1 MTSAPVNRPPILQL
15 VPISMLCT
23 LVAVVFGRLAYGLVL
38 PVMRETLGL
47 SYSQAA
53 NLGTL
58 TALGYLVLLLYA
70 GVFAGRHGGK
80 RAILLGLSLGA
91 VGFAGLSQLS
101 SYPLLMLCMTLMGF
115 GTAFTFTPL
124 VSLLGAWYPERRGM
138 VIGFA
143 GSGVGIGILL
153 TGALVPVITQ
163 SGDEASWRMIWAAF
177 AGIAVFVIVLVAIF
191 LREPPQHEI
200 PVSMRQGLKTV
211 YQNTHV
217 VRMALIYGIVGLT
230 YIVQVLFMYSFAL
243 DAGVAATTAGRLVAV
258 MGFVSIFSGPGWGW
272 LADKVGHSRALTFCM
287 IVAIFSTLLPVVWPE
302 TWAFTVHFILVG
314 LSVSGLFTSVLAAA
328 TSTVKTQHA
337 AMAVSFVTVFFALGQ
352 LIGPA
357 LAGLLID
364 CQQDFRLTFALS
376 AALMLIGAVASH
388 TSSAVAKTELAAE
401 QTGRV

>member
-1 MTSAPVNRPPILQL
+1 MSATPTRPSILLL

-38 PVMRETLGL
+38 PVMRETLDL

-80 RAILLGLSLGA
+80 RSILLGLSLGA
-91 VGFAGLSQLS
+91 CGFAGLSVFS
-101 SYPLLMLCMTLMGF
+101 AYPLLMLCMVLMGF

-138 VIGFA
+138 VIGFS
-143 GSGVGIGILL
+143 GSGVGIGILI

-163 SGDEASWRMIWAAF
+163 SGDEASWRMIWATF
-177 AGIAVFVIVLVAIF
+177 AGIAVFVIAMVAVF
-191 LREPPQHEI
+191 LRNPPQHEE
-200 PVSMRQGLKTV
+200 PVSMLQGLRTV
-211 YQNTHV
+211 YKNPHV
-217 VRMALIYGIVGLT
+217 VRMALIYGVVGLT

-243 DAGVAATTAGRLVAV
+243 DAGVAAPVAGRLVAV
-258 MGFVSIFSGPGWGW
+258 MGFVSIFSGPIWGW
-272 LADKVGHSRALTFCM
+272 LADLVGHGRALTFCM
-287 IVAIFSTLLPVVWPE
+287 LVAIVATLLPVIWPV
-302 TWAFTVHFILVG
+302 TLAFTIHFLLTG

-328 TSTVKTQHA
+328 TSTVKPQHA

-364 CQQDFRLTFALS
+364 WLHDFRLTFALS
-376 AALMLIGAVASH
+376 AALMVIGAIASYSSTTVAVK
-388 TSSAVAKTELAAE
+388 SSTP
-401 QTGRV
+401 

>member
-1 MTSAPVNRPPILQL
+1 MSVPANRPPILLL

-38 PVMRETLGL
+38 PVMRESLGL

-80 RAILLGLSLGA
+80 KAILLGLSLGA
-91 VGFAGLSQLS
+91 LGYAGLSQFS
-101 SYPLLMLCMTLMGF
+101 AYPLLMLCMTLMGF

-143 GSGVGIGILL
+143 GSGVGIGILV

-163 SGDEASWRMIWAAF
+163 SGDEASWRMIWATF
-177 AGIAVFVIVLVAIF
+177 AGIAVFVIALVAIF
-191 LREPPQHEI
+191 LREPPQYEE
-200 PVSMRQGLKTV
+200 PVSMLQGLKKV
-211 YQNTHV
+211 YRNPHV
-217 VRMALIYGIVGLT
+217 VRMALIYGVVGLT

-243 DAGVAATTAGRLVAV
+243 DAGVEPQIAGRLVAV
-258 MGFVSIFSGPGWGW
+258 MGFVSIFSGPIWGW
-272 LADKVGHSRALTFCM
+272 LADKVGHGRALTFCM
-287 IVAIFSTLLPVVWPE
+287 TVAIFSTLLPVVWPV
-302 TWAFTVHFILVG
+302 TLAFTLHFVLVG
-314 LSVSGLFTSVLAAA
+314 LSVTGLFTSVLAAA
-328 TSTVKTQHA
+328 TSTVKPQHA

-364 CQQDFRLTFALS
+364 WQQDFRLTFALS
-376 AALMLIGAVASH
+376 ALLMFVGAVASYGS
-388 TSSAVAKTELAAE
+388 TAVAK
-401 QTGRV
+401 QGDHHPG

>member
-1 MTSAPVNRPPILQL
+1 MSAPANRPPILLL

-38 PVMRETLGL
+38 PVMRESLGL

-80 RAILLGLSLGA
+80 KAILLGLSLGA
-91 VGFAGLSQLS
+91 LGYAGLSQFS
-101 SYPLLMLCMTLMGF
+101 AYPLLMLCMTLMGF

-143 GSGVGIGILL
+143 GSGVGIGILV
-153 TGALVPVITQ
+153 TGALVPIITQ
-163 SGDEASWRMIWAAF
+163 YGDETSWRMIWATF
-177 AGIAVFVIVLVAIF
+177 AGIAVFVIALVAIF
-191 LREPPQHEI
+191 LREPPQYEE
-200 PVSMRQGLKTV
+200 PVSMLQGLKKI
-211 YQNTHV
+211 YRNPHV
-217 VRMALIYGIVGLT
+217 VRMALIYGVVGLT

-243 DAGVAATTAGRLVAV
+243 DAGVEPQIAGRLVAV
-258 MGFVSIFSGPGWGW
+258 MGFVSIFSGPIWGW
-272 LADKVGHSRALTFCM
+272 LADKVGHCRALTFCM
-287 IVAIFSTLLPVVWPE
+287 TVAIFSTLLPVVWPV
-302 TWAFTVHFILVG
+302 TLAFTLHFVLVG
-314 LSVSGLFTSVLAAA
+314 LSVTGLFTSVLAAA
-328 TSTVKTQHA
+328 TSTVKPQHA

-364 CQQDFRLTFALS
+364 WQQDFRLTFALS
-376 AALMLIGAVASH
+376 AALMLVGAVASYGS
-388 TSSAVAKTELAAE
+388 TAVAKQTLATDQPE
-401 QTGRV
+401 SR

>member
-1 MTSAPVNRPPILQL
+1 MSAPANRPPILLL

-38 PVMRETLGL
+38 PVMRESLGL

-80 RAILLGLSLGA
+80 KAILLGLSLGA
-91 VGFAGLSQLS
+91 LGYAGLSQFS
-101 SYPLLMLCMTLMGF
+101 AYPLLMLCMTLMGF

-143 GSGVGIGILL
+143 GSGVGIGILV
-153 TGALVPVITQ
+153 TGALVPIITQ
-163 SGDEASWRMIWAAF
+163 YGDETSWRMIWATF
-177 AGIAVFVIVLVAIF
+177 AGIAVFVIALVAIF
-191 LREPPQHEI
+191 LREPPQYEE
-200 PVSMRQGLKTV
+200 PVSMLQGLKKI
-211 YQNTHV
+211 YRNPHV
-217 VRMALIYGIVGLT
+217 VRMALIYGVVGLT

-243 DAGVAATTAGRLVAV
+243 DAGVEPQIAGRLVAV
-258 MGFVSIFSGPGWGW
+258 MGFVSIFSGPIWGW
-272 LADKVGHSRALTFCM
+272 LADKVGHGRALTFCM
-287 IVAIFSTLLPVVWPE
+287 TVAIFSTLLPVVWPV
-302 TWAFTVHFILVG
+302 TLAFTLHFVLVG
-314 LSVSGLFTSVLAAA
+314 LSVTGLFTSVLAAA
-328 TSTVKTQHA
+328 TSTVKPQHA

-364 CQQDFRLTFALS
+364 WQQDFRLTFALS
-376 AALMLIGAVASH
+376 AALMLVGAVASYGS
-388 TSSAVAKTELAAE
+388 TAVAKQTLATDQPE
-401 QTGRV
+401 SR

>member
-1 MTSAPVNRPPILQL
+1 MSISASRPPVFVL

-38 PVMRETLGL
+38 PVMRETLAL

-70 GVFAGRHGGK
+70 GVFAGRYGGK
-80 RAILLGLSLGA
+80 RSILLGLSLGA
-91 VGFAGLSQLS
+91 IGYAGLSLFS
-101 SYPLLMLCMTLMGF
+101 AYPLLMLCMTLMGF

-153 TGALVPVITQ
+153 AGALVPIITQ
-163 SGDEASWRMIWAAF
+163 SGDEASWRLIWASF
-177 AGIAVFVIVLVAIF
+177 AGIAVLAIVLVSIF
-191 LREPPQHEI
+191 LRDPPQHEETI
-200 PVSMRQGLKTV
+200 SMRQGLAIA
-211 YQNTHV
+211 YRNPHV
-217 VRMALIYGIVGLT
+217 VRMALIYGVVGLT

-243 DAGVAATTAGRLVAV
+243 DAGVAAPIAGRLVAV
-258 MGFVSIFSGPGWGW
+258 MGFVSIFSGPVWGW
-272 LADKVGHSRALTFCM
+272 LADKVGHGRALTFCM
-287 IVAIFSTLLPVVWPE
+287 TVAIVATLLPVIWPQ
-302 TWAFTVHFILVG
+302 TWAFTVHFVLVG
-314 LSVSGLFTSVLAAA
+314 LSVTGLFTSVLAAA
-328 TSTVKTQHA
+328 TSTVKPQHA

-352 LIGPA
+352 LVGPA

-364 CQQDFRLTFALS
+364 WQQDFRLTFAVS
-376 AALMLIGAVASH
+376 AMLMFIGALVSH
-388 TSSAVAKTELAAE
+388 GSTAVAKS
-401 QTGRV
+401 

>member
-1 MTSAPVNRPPILQL
+1 MNVSTNRPPVLVL

-38 PVMRETLGL
+38 PVMRETLEL

-80 RAILLGLSLGA
+80 KSILLGLSLGA
-91 VGFAGLSQLS
+91 IGYTGLSLFS
-101 SYPLLMLCMTLMGF
+101 AYPLLMLCMTLMGF

-153 TGALVPVITQ
+153 AGALIPVITQ
-163 SGDEASWRMIWAAF
+163 TGDEASWRMIWASF
-177 AGIAVFVIVLVAIF
+177 AGIAVFAIVLVMIF
-191 LREPPQHEI
+191 LRDPPLHEE
-200 PVSMRQGLKTV
+200 PVSMRQGLTIA
-211 YQNTHV
+211 YQNPHV
-217 VRMALIYGIVGLT
+217 MRMALIYGVVGLT

-243 DAGVAATTAGRLVAV
+243 DAGVDPQIAGRLVAV

-272 LADKVGHSRALTFCM
+272 LADLVGHGRALIFCM
-287 IVAIFSTLLPVVWPE
+287 TVAIVATLLPVIWPE
-302 TWAFTVHFILVG
+302 TWAFTVHFVLVG
-314 LSVSGLFTSVLAAA
+314 LSVTGLFTSVLAAA
-328 TSTVKTQHA
+328 TSTVKPQHA

-364 CQQDFRLTFALS
+364 WQQDFRLTFALS
-376 AALMLIGAVASH
+376 AVLMFVGALVSY
-388 TSSAVAKTELAAE
+388 SSLSVAKA
-401 QTGRV
+401 

>member
-1 MTSAPVNRPPILQL
+1 MFASAKRPPILLL

-53 NLGTL
+53 NLGTV

-80 RAILLGLSLGA
+80 KAILLGLSLGA
-91 VGFAGLSQLS
+91 IGFAGLSQFS
-101 SYPLLMLCMTLMGF
+101 AYPLLMLCMTLMGF

-124 VSLLGAWYPERRGM
+124 ISLLGAWYPERRGM

-153 TGALVPVITQ
+153 AGTLVPIVTEA
-163 SGDEASWRMIWAAF
+163 GTEASWRAIWATF
-177 AGIAVFVIVLVAIF
+177 AGIAVLVIALVALF
-191 LREPPQHEI
+191 LREPPQHEE

-211 YQNTHV
+211 YHNPHV
-217 VRMALIYGIVGLT
+217 VRMALIYGVVGLT

-243 DAGVAATTAGRLVAV
+243 DAGVAPQLAGRLVAV
-258 MGFVSIFSGPGWGW
+258 MGFVSIFSGPIWGW
-272 LADKVGHSRALTFCM
+272 LADRVGHGRALTFCM
-287 IVAIFSTLLPVVWPE
+287 TVAIFATLLPVLWPV
-302 TWAFTVHFILVG
+302 TLAFTVHFVLTG
-314 LSVSGLFTSVLAAA
+314 LSVTGLFTSVLAAA
-328 TSTVKTQHA
+328 TSTVKPQHA

-364 CQQDFRLTFALS
+364 WQQDFRLTFALS
-376 AALMLIGAVASH
+376 ALLMLIGAVVSH
-388 TSSAVAKTELAAE
+388 GSTAVAKPTHS
-401 QTGRV
+401 

>member
-1 MTSAPVNRPPILQL
+1 MSISASRPPVFVL

-38 PVMRETLGL
+38 PVMRETLAL

-80 RAILLGLSLGA
+80 RSILLGLSLGA
-91 VGFAGLSQLS
+91 IGYAGLSLFS
-101 SYPLLMLCMTLMGF
+101 AYPLLMLCMTLMGF

-153 TGALVPVITQ
+153 AGALVPIITQ
-163 SGDEASWRMIWAAF
+163 SGDEASWRLIWASF
-177 AGIAVFVIVLVAIF
+177 AGIAVLAIVLVSIF
-191 LREPPQHEI
+191 LRDPPQHEETI
-200 PVSMRQGLKTV
+200 SMRQGLAIA
-211 YQNTHV
+211 YRNPHV
-217 VRMALIYGIVGLT
+217 VRMALIYGVVGLT

-243 DAGVAATTAGRLVAV
+243 DAGVAAPIAGRLVAV
-258 MGFVSIFSGPGWGW
+258 MGFVSIFSGPVWGW
-272 LADKVGHSRALTFCM
+272 LADKVGHGRALTFCM
-287 IVAIFSTLLPVVWPE
+287 TVAIVATLLPVIWPQ
-302 TWAFTVHFILVG
+302 TWAFTVHFVLVG
-314 LSVSGLFTSVLAAA
+314 LSVTGLFTSVLAAA
-328 TSTVKTQHA
+328 TSTVKPQHA

-352 LIGPA
+352 LVGPA

-364 CQQDFRLTFALS
+364 WQQDFRLTFALS
-376 AALMLIGAVASH
+376 ALLMLVGAVVSH
-388 TSSAVAKTELAAE
+388 GSTAFAKS
-401 QTGRV
+401 

>member
-1 MTSAPVNRPPILQL
+1 MSVPANRPPILLL

-80 RAILLGLSLGA
+80 KAILLGLSLGA
-91 VGFAGLSQLS
+91 AGYAGLSQFS
-101 SYPLLMLCMTLMGF
+101 AYPLLMLCMILMGF

-124 VSLLGAWYPERRGM
+124 VSLLGSWYPERRGM

-143 GSGVGIGILL
+143 GSGVGIGMLL
-153 TGALVPVITQ
+153 TGTLVPVITQ
-163 SGDEASWRMIWAAF
+163 SGDEASWRMIWAIF
-177 AGIAVFVIVLVAIF
+177 AGIAVFVTVLVAIF
-191 LREPPQHEI
+191 LREPPQYEE

-211 YQNTHV
+211 YQNPHV
-217 VRMALIYGIVGLT
+217 VRMALIYGVVGLT

-243 DAGVAATTAGRLVAV
+243 DSGVAPQIAGRLVAV
-258 MGFVSIFSGPGWGW
+258 MGFVSIFSGPIWGW
-272 LADKVGHSRALTFCM
+272 LADKVGHGRALTFCM
-287 IVAIFSTLLPVVWPE
+287 TVAIFATLLPVLWPV
-302 TWAFTVHFILVG
+302 TLAFSVHFLLVG
-314 LSVSGLFTSVLAAA
+314 LSVTGLFTSVLAAA
-328 TSTVKTQHA
+328 TSTVKPQHA

-364 CQQDFRLTFALS
+364 WQHDFRLTFALS
-376 AALMLIGAVASH
+376 AALMFVGAVASYGS
-388 TSSAVAKTELAAE
+388 TAVARA
-401 QTGRV
+401 

>member
-1 MTSAPVNRPPILQL
+1 MTVSRARPPILLL

-53 NLGTL
+53 NLGTV

-70 GVFAGRHGGK
+70 GVFAGRYGGK
-80 RAILLGLSLGA
+80 RAILLGLFLGA
-91 VGFAGLSQLS
+91 IGFAGLSVFS
-101 SYPLLMLCMTLMGF
+101 AYPLLMLCMTLMGF

-153 TGALVPVITQ
+153 AGALVPIVTQ
-163 SGDEASWRMIWAAF
+163 SGDEASWRLIWATF
-177 AGIAVFVIVLVAIF
+177 AGIALLVIVLVTIF
-191 LREPPQHEI
+191 LRNPPQHEA
-200 PVSMRQGLKTV
+200 PVSMKQGLRTV
-211 YQNTHV
+211 YRNPHV
-217 VRMALIYGIVGLT
+217 VRMALIYGVVGLT

-243 DAGVAATTAGRLVAV
+243 DAGVAAPVAGRLVAV
-258 MGFVSIFSGPGWGW
+258 MGFVSIFSGPLWGW
-272 LADKVGHSRALTFCM
+272 LADKVGHGRALTFCM
-287 IVAIFSTLLPVVWPE
+287 CVAIVATLLPVIWPV
-302 TWAFTVHFILVG
+302 TWAFTAHFLLVG
-314 LSVSGLFTSVLAAA
+314 LSVTGLFTSVLAAA
-328 TSTVKTQHA
+328 TSTVKPQHA

-364 CQQDFRLTFALS
+364 WQQDFRLTFVVS
-376 AALMLIGAVASH
+376 AVLMVVGAVASYGS
-388 TSSAVAKTELAAE
+388 TAVAAPAE
-401 QTGRV
+401 PDKPV

>member
-1 MTSAPVNRPPILQL
+1 MSVPANRPPILLL

-80 RAILLGLSLGA
+80 KAILLGLSLGA
-91 VGFAGLSQLS
+91 AGYAGLSQFS
-101 SYPLLMLCMTLMGF
+101 AYPLLMLCMILMGF

-124 VSLLGAWYPERRGM
+124 VSLLGSWYPERRGM

-143 GSGVGIGILL
+143 GSGVGIGMLL

-163 SGDEASWRMIWAAF
+163 SGDEASWRMIWGIF
-177 AGIAVFVIVLVAIF
+177 AGIAAFVTVLVAIF
-191 LREPPQHEI
+191 LREPPQYEE

-211 YQNTHV
+211 YQNPHV
-217 VRMALIYGIVGLT
+217 VRMALIYGVVGLT

-243 DAGVAATTAGRLVAV
+243 DSGVAPQIAGRLVAV
-258 MGFVSIFSGPGWGW
+258 MGFVSIFSGPIWGW
-272 LADKVGHSRALTFCM
+272 LADKVGHGRALTFCM
-287 IVAIFSTLLPVVWPE
+287 TVAIFATLLPVIWPV
-302 TWAFTVHFILVG
+302 TLAFTVHFLLVG
-314 LSVSGLFTSVLAAA
+314 LSVTGLFTSVLAAA
-328 TSTVKTQHA
+328 TSTVKPQHA

-364 CQQDFRLTFALS
+364 WQHDFRLTFALS
-376 AALMLIGAVASH
+376 AALMLVGAVASYGS
-388 TSSAVAKTELAAE
+388 TAVAKA
-401 QTGRV
+401 